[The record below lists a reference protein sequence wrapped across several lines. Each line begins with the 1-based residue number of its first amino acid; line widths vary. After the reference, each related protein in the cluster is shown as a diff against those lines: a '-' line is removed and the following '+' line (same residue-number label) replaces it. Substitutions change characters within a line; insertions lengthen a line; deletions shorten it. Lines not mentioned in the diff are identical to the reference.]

1 MVLEALTKVRRQHE
15 ISGKGEISLCRDAKA
30 FLLTEKMDEYDLIL
44 ILRLLI
50 YSKN

>member
-1 MVLEALTKVRRQHE
+1 MKSQERERCLSSV
-15 ISGKGEISLCRDAKA
+15 AKA
-30 FLLTEKMDEYDLIL
+30 FLLTEKTDEYDLIL

>member
-15 ISGKGEISLCRDAKA
+15 ISGKGETSLCSVANA
-30 FLLTEKMDEYDLIL
+30 FLLPKKMDEYDLIL